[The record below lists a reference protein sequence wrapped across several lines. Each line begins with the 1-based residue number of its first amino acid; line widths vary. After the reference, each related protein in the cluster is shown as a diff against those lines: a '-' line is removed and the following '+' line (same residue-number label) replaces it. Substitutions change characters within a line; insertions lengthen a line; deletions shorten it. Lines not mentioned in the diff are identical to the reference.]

1 MENSLRGKT
10 ALVTGASRG
19 LGRAAAEDLA
29 AKGAL
34 VAISY
39 ARNDQ
44 AAQETLAAISE
55 KGGEAFLIK
64 SAQGTF
70 AAAEELRDALDAE
83 LMRRTGSTGL
93 DILINNAGGGPVH
106 TIDDTTPEIF
116 DSVLSDNFSGAFFT
130 TKVLKP
136 RLRDGG
142 RVIFVSSLGA
152 QNALPEYVIYACAK
166 SAIETLTVVM
176 AKVLGPQGITVNCVM
191 PGLIASDAN
200 ADLRA
205 NPEIKNQ
212 LQAMTAMKR
221 LGEPEDFSGVVG
233 ALVSDQMA
241 YVTGQVIAI
250 SGGMSL

>member
-1 MENSLRGKT
+1 MEKSLQGKT
-10 ALVTGASRG
+10 ALITGASRG

-44 AAQETLAAISE
+44 AAQETLGAITA

-64 SAQGTF
+64 NTQGTF

-83 LMRRTGSTGL
+83 LMRRTGNTGL

-116 DSVLSDNFSGAFFT
+116 DRVLSDNFSGAFFT
-130 TKVLKP
+130 TKVFKP
-136 RLRDGG
+136 RLRNGG

-152 QNALPEYVIYACAK
+152 QNARPEFIIYACAK

-176 AKVLGPQGITVNCVM
+176 AKVLGPQGITVNCIM

-200 ADLRA
+200 ANIRSDPDLKKQF
-205 NPEIKNQ
+205 EEW
-212 LQAMTAMKR
+212 TALKR

-233 ALVSDQMA
+233 ALVSDQMG
-241 YVTGQVIAI
+241 YVTGQVIVV